1 VRSEVAAGIRRRPVP
16 VRGLLLLAALAAWLA
31 PAWAQQDSP
40 LTPAPPHQVHVIPRE
55 APAAVAPMPEEKI
68 IAGFMTHS
76 DEYLRAHTLY
86 GFKRSVRV
94 QMFTPDGEKGGE
106 VNQNSEVFLAENGKR
121 YERSAQQDTQRFL
134 DTKSGSVDVQKSA
147 QVPLFPLAS
156 NQLPYY
162 DLIYKGSQP
171 LDELTTYIFQ
181 VTPKKL
187 LPSYR
192 LFSGIVY
199 VDDRDL
205 AIVKVYGAW
214 KSLADEADDS
224 ESRRV
229 PFTLYEMY
237 YENIGGKYWFPTYI
251 RSDAY
256 VHTKEGETQYRLTVR
271 MTDFKVAAP
280 VAVPAGASAASGPAS
295 PSAPPAN
302 PQKPEANGPTK
313 PRD

>member
-1 VRSEVAAGIRRRPVP
+1 MRSEVPARARRQPLRM
-16 VRGLLLLAALAAWLA
+16 RGLLLLAALAAWRL
-31 PAWAQQDSP
+31 PATAQQDNP
-40 LTPAPPHQVHVIPRE
+40 LTPAPPRQVHVIPRE
-55 APAAVAPMPEEKI
+55 SPAEVAPIPQEKI
-68 IAGFMTHS
+68 IAGFTVRS

-94 QMFTPDGEKGGE
+94 QVFTPGGEKGGE
-106 VNQNSEVFLAENGKR
+106 VNQESEVFLAENGKR
-121 YERSAQQDTQRFL
+121 YERSQQPESQRFL

-147 QVPLFPLAS
+147 QVPLFPLTS
-156 NQLPYY
+156 NQLQYY
-162 DLIYKGSQP
+162 DLTYKGSQP

-187 LPSYR
+187 LPNYR

-199 VDDRDL
+199 VDDQDL
-205 AIVKVYGAW
+205 AIVKVYGTW
-214 KSLADEADDS
+214 KSLADDADDS
-224 ESRRV
+224 AGRRV
-229 PFTLYEMY
+229 PFSVYEMY

-280 VAVPAGASAASGPAS
+280 VAVPAGASAASGPAN
-295 PSAPPAN
+295 PSTPPAN
-302 PQKPEANGPTK
+302 PQRPEANSPTK
-313 PRD
+313 PRG